1 MGDTCAPCGARL
13 ALAEGKW
20 PSLSSLD
27 RRICSLFFYWSTWN
41 VFLGAMLGGSA
52 FSQLGIIINN
62 PAAITRIIGTA
73 LPASSNF
80 FINYVIIQVALALLG
95 SCCPLSNIIWP
106 SSSLIKALPG
116 DTWPHPHAVADI
128 NAHTHAIVLCPD
140 HLELLAG
147 AGYAVL
153 PAHVPSHWLPH
164 WPLPPL
170 RVLQ

>member
-1 MGDTCAPCGARL
+1 MSLWGLCRKVCKLFGSCQVVQSRCAAWAACLRVGNTCAPCGARL

-80 FINYVIIQVALALLG
+80 FINYVIIQVALGIACMVPPPSL
-95 SCCPLSNIIWP
+95 WP
-106 SSSLIKALPG
+106 QLAIIKAFPM
-116 DTWPHPHAVADI
+116 DTERPPHAVAEGRV
-128 NAHTHAIVLCPD
+128 HSRP
-140 HLELLAG
+140 
-147 AGYAVL
+147 
-153 PAHVPSHWLPH
+153 HVQS
-164 WPLPPL
+164 
-170 RVLQ
+170 

>member
-1 MGDTCAPCGARL
+1 MALPQSLQAVHMHEQSFCAWVTHAVPCGARL

-80 FINYVIIQVALALLG
+80 FINYVIIQVALA
-95 SCCPLSNIIWP
+95 
-106 SSSLIKALPG
+106 
-116 DTWPHPHAVADI
+116 
-128 NAHTHAIVLCPD
+128 
-140 HLELLAG
+140 
-147 AGYAVL
+147 
-153 PAHVPSHWLPH
+153 
-164 WPLPPL
+164 
-170 RVLQ
+170 